1 LEEVP
6 PSRWFFAVAALL
18 LLLQAA
24 FVASEVAFLATGAV
38 RVRRL
43 EQEGGSGARILGWLS
58 SDRSRLLATVLMC
71 ITALGYAAESL
82 VTFVSASLHP
92 VYGHYIGLAA
102 VLAVS
107 VVFVEALPVII
118 ASKTPD
124 RVSVALAPIAWL
136 AYWVLWPVVT
146 LLSGASSG
154 FLRLVGAIE
163 RSSPTMTE
171 AEVISLIE
179 VAEVEDDEKSMLRR
193 VLDFEDRTVEEVMVP
208 RTDML
213 AIEDSASVDEAAAA
227 MVAHRHSRLPV
238 YHETRDRIVGIVFSK
253 DLLAPL
259 EEGRREEPVSL
270 SMREPLFIHEK
281 TSVQRLVEAFRREH
295 RGMALVTDEFGGIAG
310 LVTLEDALEELV
322 GEIQDE
328 FDHEETGIQAVGEH
342 EFLIRGTEKL
352 HDVMRELVID
362 LPEGEYETIS
372 GLVTTT
378 LGHLARE
385 GESVDL
391 PGGVRIEVVE
401 AAPRRVRVARLIRP
415 ATIDL
420 AHPTSEGQ
428 GESRR

>member
-1 LEEVP
+1 MEEVP

-43 EQEGGSGARILGWLS
+43 EQEGGHGARLLGWLS
-58 SDRSRLLATVLMC
+58 SDRSRLLSTVLMC

-82 VTFVSASLHP
+82 VTYVSASLHP
-92 VYGHYIGLAA
+92 VYGHYLGLAA

-107 VVFVEALPVII
+107 VVFVEALPVIV

-124 RVSVALAPIAWL
+124 RLSVALAPLAWL
-136 AYWVLWPVVT
+136 AYWLLWPVVT
-146 LLSGASSG
+146 LLSGISSG

-163 RSSPTMTE
+163 RGSPTMTE

-213 AIEDSASVDEAAAA
+213 AIEDTATVEEAAAA
-227 MVAHRHSRLPV
+227 MVEHRHSRLPV
-238 YHETRDRIVGIVFSK
+238 YHETRDRVVGIVFSK

-259 EEGRREEPVSL
+259 EEGRRDQPVAH

-281 TSVQRLVEAFRREH
+281 TSVQRLVEAFRRER

-385 GESVDL
+385 GESVVL
-391 PGGVRIEVVE
+391 PGGIRIEVAE

-420 AHPTSEGQ
+420 APAASEDQ